1 MGTKY
6 IGLKYD
12 ASMLD
17 SIRNAPMPLTKEQER
32 FIENEM
38 AGDEAWLTS
47 NTYARTFER
56 LINFVCEFQ
65 NRNYFVFYPLSK
77 HSRV

>member
-38 AGDEAWLTS
+38 AKMILVMGEPASAILAS
-47 NTYARTFER
+47 SVLSF
-56 LINFVCEFQ
+56 LIYNSRFS
-65 NRNYFVFYPLSK
+65 VFCCYYKHLLS
-77 HSRV
+77 

>member
-1 MGTKY
+1 MEEREMGTKY

-17 SIRNAPMPLTKEQER
+17 SIRNAPMPLTKEQEQ

-47 NTYARTFER
+47 NTFARACER
-56 LINFVCEFQ
+56 LCYIV
-65 NRNYFVFYPLSK
+65 SK
-77 HSRV
+77 